1 MIVPK
6 KEDKIRVCVD
16 FKELSPISPK
26 DNFSLPHLDM
36 LVNNASR
43 NSIYSFIDGFSS
55 YNKIKM
61 AQEDKEKKPL

>member
-1 MIVPK
+1 MIVLK
-6 KEDKIRVCVD
+6 NEDKIRVCVD
-16 FKELSPISPK
+16 FKELSQISPK

-43 NSIYSFIDGFSS
+43 NSIYSFIDGFSG

>member
-16 FKELSPISPK
+16 FKELSWISPK